1 MVSIIIPLFNK
12 ETTIQRAI
20 NSALN
25 QTYKNCEV
33 IVVDD
38 CSTDESSNI
47 CKGFNGKIRFI
58 STDKNEGS
66 SSSREKGRINA
77 KGKYITFLDADDY
90 LDKNAIEQC
99 VICQKRTDADIV
111 QMNIIRRISKFE
123 LPITFKSSYNTSKAL
138 EACLYNEHLFPV
150 QCWGKLY
157 KYETLKNINHL
168 DYNGFWGDDRIFN
181 LAIMA
186 KSPQIKVVSSA
197 RYNYMW
203 GGATSSNFDINT
215 LQEYKQVYQ
224 LKCDWANS
232 NGYEEYLPL
241 MQKELVELL
250 KYHIRH
256 LINSK
261 TMSKSEA
268 LEYLHIELNQPF
280 WTSFNLLDAN
290 KLYETEKKSFNRV
303 IKKQISNLIK

>member
-47 CKGFNGKIRFI
+47 CKGFNGKIRLI

-99 VICQKRTDADIV
+99 VKCQKRTDADIV

-150 QCWGKLY
+150 QC
-157 KYETLKNINHL
+157 
-168 DYNGFWGDDRIFN
+168 
-181 LAIMA
+181 
-186 KSPQIKVVSSA
+186 
-197 RYNYMW
+197 
-203 GGATSSNFDINT
+203 
-215 LQEYKQVYQ
+215 
-224 LKCDWANS
+224 
-232 NGYEEYLPL
+232 
-241 MQKELVELL
+241 
-250 KYHIRH
+250 
-256 LINSK
+256 
-261 TMSKSEA
+261 
-268 LEYLHIELNQPF
+268 
-280 WTSFNLLDAN
+280 
-290 KLYETEKKSFNRV
+290 
-303 IKKQISNLIK
+303 